1 MGRKVDRREFLI
13 TTAVVGG
20 GMALSLHYPE
30 AAAQPS
36 AFRRINPRPWL
47 APGEGGTEMDPWIVI
62 APDDRVL
69 IRVNQSELGQGVMTS
84 NPMMLVA
91 GIIEFG
97 GGLLIALGFLTSWA
111 AFLASGQMAAAYFM
125 VHAKGGF
132 WPIINKGELAVVYCF
147 LFLYIAA
154 RGAGPYSVDAA
165 MRKR

>member
-1 MGRKVDRREFLI
+1 MDRWLGRHAERVYTLLRIVAGILFACHGAQKLF
-13 TTAVVGG
+13 G
-20 GMALSLHYPE
+20 AL
-30 AAAQPS
+30 
-36 AFRRINPRPWL
+36 
-47 APGEGGTEMDPWIVI
+47 GGT
-62 APDDRVL
+62 A
-69 IRVNQSELGQGVMTS
+69 MTS
-84 NPMMLVA
+84 NPMMLAA

-97 GGLLIALGFLTSWA
+97 GGLLIAIGLLTSWA
-111 AFLASGQMAAAYFM
+111 AFIASGQMAAAYFM

>member
-1 MGRKVDRREFLI
+1 MDRFLGRHAERIYTLLR
-13 TTAVVGG
+13 VVAGLLFACHGAQKLFGALGG
-20 GMALSLHYPE
+20 QA
-30 AAAQPS
+30 
-36 AFRRINPRPWL
+36 
-47 APGEGGTEMDPWIVI
+47 
-62 APDDRVL
+62 
-69 IRVNQSELGQGVMTS
+69 MTS

-111 AFLASGQMAAAYFM
+111 AFLASGQMAVAYFM

-154 RGAGPYSVDAA
+154 RGAGPYSVDAII
-165 MRKR
+165 RKR